1 MEDALLQRIKSVIS
15 DTGMTDRQ
23 FALKIGFNYNT
34 LNNYLIGK
42 RSAIST
48 NLLACIVSTFGHISA
63 TWLLTG
69 QGSMLKS
76 ENLPRFSGDEDISA
90 LDMHALLARTTA
102 ECEELQKEN
111 TKLLAQLE
119 FMEEYNM
126 RLQKKY
132 LTLENKISDREKIK
146 VV

>member
-1 MEDALLQRIKSVIS
+1 MEDLLIQRIKSVIS
-15 DTGMTDRQ
+15 DTGLTDRQ

-42 RSAIST
+42 RVAIST
-48 NLLACIVSTFGHISA
+48 NLLTCIISTFGHISA

-69 QGSMLKS
+69 EGSMLKS
-76 ENLPRFSGDEDISA
+76 ENLPSFTGKEGTSEMD
-90 LDMHALLARTTA
+90 LHAAIARKTA

-119 FMEEYNM
+119 FMEDFNM

-132 LTLENKISDREKIK
+132 LTLENKLSDREKIK

>member
-1 MEDALLQRIKSVIS
+1 MSVI
-15 DTGMTDRQ
+15 D
-23 FALKIGFNYNT
+23 L
-34 LNNYLIGK
+34 
-42 RSAIST
+42 
-48 NLLACIVSTFGHISA
+48 
-63 TWLLTG
+63 
-69 QGSMLKS
+69 
-76 ENLPRFSGDEDISA
+76 
-90 LDMHALLARTTA
+90 HAALARTTA

-132 LTLENKISDREKIK
+132 LTLENKLSDREKIK

>member
-1 MEDALLQRIKSVIS
+1 METSIIERVKQIIEFADLSP
-15 DTGMTDRQ
+15 RQ
-23 FALKIGFNYNT
+23 FAQEVGFNYST
-34 LNNYLIGK
+34 LNNYLNGR
-42 RSAIST
+42 RSSIDSSLLSGIIS
-48 NLLACIVSTFGHISA
+48 SFDHISA

-69 QGSMLKS
+69 EGSMLKS
-76 ENLPRFSGDEDISA
+76 ENLPSFTGQEGTSEMD
-90 LDMHALLARTTA
+90 LHAAIARKTA

-119 FMEEYNM
+119 FMEGYNM

-132 LTLENKISDREKIK
+132 LTLENKFSDLGEKT

>member
-1 MEDALLQRIKSVIS
+1 MENDVIQRIKDIIS
-15 DTGMTDRQ
+15 YYQLSDNS
-23 FALKIGFNYNT
+23 FAEQIGIPQSTVCGY
-34 LNNYLIGK
+34 LNKKSRFSLGAI
-42 RSAIST
+42 IST
-48 NLLACIVSTFGHISA
+48 LQEFPEVSPS
-63 TWLLTG
+63 WLLLG

-76 ENLPRFSGDEDISA
+76 ENLPRFSGDEDISS
-90 LDMHALLARTTA
+90 LDLHALLARTTA

-132 LTLENKISDREKIK
+132 LTLENKLSDREKIK